1 MTDLMQRI
9 RERDSSALVELYDQ
23 FGQLAYAVAVQTLHD
38 ASEAEDV
45 VQEVF
50 TTIWNDPGK
59 YVARLGSLSAWL
71 VQVVRNRSI
80 DRLRSRQARARAT
93 AELAKREPLD
103 NDASPAIAP
112 EDAEAMQR
120 VVREI
125 NQLPAEQKEI
135 IELAY
140 FGGLS
145 QSQIADKLSQPLGT
159 VKTRM
164 RRAMERLRQALREFA
179 GGSEK

>member
-9 RERDSSALVELYDQ
+9 RERDPQALLELYDQ
-23 FGQLAYAVAVQTLHD
+23 FGKLAYAVAVQTLHD
-38 ASEAEDV
+38 ASEAEDI

-50 TTIWNDPGK
+50 TTIWNDPTK
-59 YVARLGSLSAWL
+59 YVARLGSLPSWL
-71 VQVVRNRSI
+71 AQVVRNRAI
-80 DRLRSRQARARAT
+80 DRLRSRQARARAVQ
-93 AELAKREPLD
+93 ELARRETTD
-103 NDASPAIAP
+103 HDASVGATP
-112 EDAEAMQR
+112 EDAEAMER

-125 NQLPAEQKEI
+125 NRLPPEQKEI

-145 QSQIADKLSQPLGT
+145 QSRIADKLSQPLGT

-164 RRAMERLRQALREFA
+164 RRAMERLRLALRAFA
-179 GGSEK
+179 GEAEK